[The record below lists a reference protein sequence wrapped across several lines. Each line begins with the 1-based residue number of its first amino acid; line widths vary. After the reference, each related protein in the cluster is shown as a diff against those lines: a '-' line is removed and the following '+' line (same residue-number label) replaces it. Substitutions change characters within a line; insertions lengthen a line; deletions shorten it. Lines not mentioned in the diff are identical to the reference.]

1 MHSSYPDGKLPKLLL
16 IPMVVPGR
24 VFHTFDPELWVF
36 QYLVLDRFYFFYRC
50 GLAPLGG
57 AFGGG
62 QGSSGVLPLVS
73 SDVATSVVSIIAS
86 AIAAGLALA
95 AIFRGRYLSLIESVS
110 HSKKR
115 TRP

>member
-1 MHSSYPDGKLPKLLL
+1 MSSSYPDDKLPKLLL

-24 VFHTFDPELWVF
+24 VFHTLIQSFGYFNILSLIASISLSLWIDPF
-36 QYLVLDRFYFFYRC
+36 
-50 GLAPLGG
+50 GG

-73 SDVATSVVSIIAS
+73 SDVATSVMSIIAS

-95 AIFRGRYLSLIESVS
+95 AILRGRYLSLIESVS
-110 HSKKR
+110 RSKKR